1 MPYEHIC
8 FCLNLHCIWGSM
20 KHVFTSR
27 YDVGENGAISLDYVG
42 ESWLYPNA
50 TLSQRKDI
58 VDSHVEYVGL

>member
-1 MPYEHIC
+1 
-8 FCLNLHCIWGSM
+8 M